1 MFPNVGKELYGV
13 MPSGKHWKL
22 EDDAA
27 CLQKKKDAAA
37 DLAKLETVTKG
48 INGDYKRLR

>member
-13 MPSGKHWKL
+13 MPSAEHWKL

-27 CLQKKKDAAA
+27 CIQKKDDAA
-37 DLAKLETVTKG
+37 DMAKLETVIKG
-48 INGDYKRLR
+48 INEDYKRLR